1 MNYLKPCGF
10 LNNLKCYFR
19 KHHTADI
26 RTQYEIYSIRTF
38 DFHIDFTNTDRAYF
52 KYDGISY
59 ETFSVYEVLNYLNKK
74 GDTQVRIVFEGK
86 NKDARF
92 CSYCAII
99 EKIYPNIYFF
109 GGYRAHDLKELYSF
123 KKNYITTKI
132 DWYESLD

>member
-1 MNYLKPCGF
+1 MNYLKPYGF
-10 LNNLKCYFR
+10 LNNLKCHFR
-19 KHHTADI
+19 KRHTADI

-38 DFHIDFTNTDRAYF
+38 DFHIDFTKTDRAYF

-86 NKDARF
+86 NKVARF

-99 EKIYPNIYFF
+99 ERIYPKIHFF
-109 GGYRAHDLKELYSF
+109 GGYRAYDLKELYSF
-123 KKNYITTKI
+123 KNSYITSKI
-132 DWYESLD
+132 DWYERLD